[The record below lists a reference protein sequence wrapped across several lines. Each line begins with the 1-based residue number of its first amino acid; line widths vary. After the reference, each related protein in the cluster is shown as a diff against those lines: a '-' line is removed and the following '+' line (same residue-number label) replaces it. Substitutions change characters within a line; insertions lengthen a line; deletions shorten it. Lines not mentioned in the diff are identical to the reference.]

1 MIEAKQLIKQFGKLR
16 ALDGLSIQ
24 APEGSI
30 YGLVGPN
37 GAGKSTLIRCLTG
50 VYRPEQGAVTL
61 DGETVWEN
69 PGVKRK
75 IACIPD
81 EIFYFPQAS
90 IAGMADFYAGI
101 YPTFDR
107 ELFRRLGQ
115 VFELPKGSPIR
126 RFSKGMQKQAA
137 FWLAISI
144 RPEVLILDEPVD
156 GLDPVM
162 RRQVWQLLLSDVS
175 QLTSGVNTNVSNYM
189 FGSIL
194 TVSRTDAILSVILC
208 VAVII
213 CFTLLYPRIFAITFD
228 ETFARATGAKAG
240 AYNTL
245 LAVLTAVTVVLGM
258 RMMGAL
264 LISSLIIFPPLAAMR
279 VFRSFRS
286 VTVCSAVFS
295 VVCFVVGMTVSYALE
310 TPSGA
315 SVVCV
320 NIIAFGVFAAA
331 GKLLY
336 RG

>member
-24 APEGSI
+24 VPEGSI

-61 DGETVWEN
+61 DGEPVWEN

-175 QLTSGVNTNVSNYM
+175 QNGTTVLVSSHNLRELEDVCDRVGIVDHGRLLLERSLSELQENIVKVQMVPAEGNGLPDGLKVVHQSQAGRLLTLVVRGSGEE
-189 FGSIL
+189 I
-194 TVSRTDAILSVILC
+194 
-208 VAVII
+208 
-213 CFTLLYPRIFAITFD
+213 
-228 ETFARATGAKAG
+228 RATLEAASPV
-240 AYNTL
+240 YFDL
-245 LAVLTAVTVVLGM
+245 LPLSLEEIFIYELGGVSHEI
-258 RMMGAL
+258 RQ
-264 LISSLIIFPPLAAMR
+264 IIL
-279 VFRSFRS
+279 
-286 VTVCSAVFS
+286 
-295 VVCFVVGMTVSYALE
+295 
-310 TPSGA
+310 
-315 SVVCV
+315 
-320 NIIAFGVFAAA
+320 
-331 GKLLY
+331 
-336 RG
+336 